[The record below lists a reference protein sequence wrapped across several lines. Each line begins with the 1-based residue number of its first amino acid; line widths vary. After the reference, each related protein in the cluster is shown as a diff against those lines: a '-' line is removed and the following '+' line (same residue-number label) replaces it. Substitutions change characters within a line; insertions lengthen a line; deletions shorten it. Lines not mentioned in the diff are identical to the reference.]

1 MSTPLRPGDA
11 APWFKAPS
19 SNNPSFAFD
28 TVAGRYV
35 LLAFLGAASTAP
47 AQAALAA
54 VRAARELFDDD
65 KLSFF
70 GVTADPRDRDSDAC
84 RQMVPGI
91 RFFWDSDLAVA
102 RAYGAV
108 EGDATPEKRPLAYRA
123 HWLLLDPM
131 LRVIGSVPFDDAG
144 RHVETVMGLL
154 RRLPEVDRHAGT
166 TLFAPVLVLPRIF
179 EPEFCKRLIAHY
191 ETQGGQD
198 SGFMRDVDGRTVGI
212 VDYSHKRRMDCS
224 IDDEELKR
232 AARERI
238 ERRLVP
244 EIRKAFQFKVT
255 RMERYIVC
263 CYEAETGGH
272 FNAHRDDTTFG
283 TAHRRFAVTINLD
296 AEAYQGGDLCFP
308 EFGTRRYRAPTG
320 GAVVFSC
327 SLLHKVWPVTQGK
340 RYAFLPFLYDEAAAR
355 LREQNNARLGENVGS
370 YRTGAA
376 PAAKAEAAAASG
388 GQA

>member
-1 MSTPLRPGDA
+1 MAMPLRPGDA
-11 APWFKAPS
+11 APWFKAAS
-19 SNNPSFAFD
+19 SQNASFAFD

-35 LLAFLGAASTAP
+35 LMAFLGAASAGP

-54 VRAARELFDDD
+54 VRANRSLFDNS
-65 KLSFF
+65 KLAFF
-70 GVTADPRDRDSDAC
+70 GITADPRDREAPDCAA
-84 RQMVPGI
+84 MIPGI
-91 RFFWDSDLAVA
+91 RFFWDTDLAIA

-108 EGDATPEKRPLAYRA
+108 DAAARAGQGVLSYRG

-131 LRVIGSVPFDDAG
+131 LRVVASVAFDEAG
-144 RHVETVMGLL
+144 RHVELVMDLI
-154 RRLPEVDRHAGT
+154 RRLPEVDAHAGVP
-166 TLFAPVLVLPRIF
+166 LFAPVLLLPRVF
-179 EPEFCKRLIAHY
+179 EPELCRRLIGHY
-191 ETQGGQD
+191 EALGGQD
-198 SGFMRDVDGRTVGI
+198 SGFMRDVGGRTVGI
-212 VDYSHKRRMDCS
+212 VDFSHKRRLDCA
-224 IDDEELKR
+224 IEDEELKR

-296 AEAYQGGDLCFP
+296 AESYEGGDLSFP

-327 SLLHKVWPVTQGK
+327 SLLHKVWPVTKGK

-355 LREQNNARLGENVGS
+355 LREQNNARLGDDVGA
-370 YRTGAA
+370 YRAGVTGGA
-376 PAAKAEAAAASG
+376 
-388 GQA
+388 